1 MIRIGILGLG
11 HWGPN
16 HLRTF
21 NSLPDCA
28 VLKAADLQASRLR
41 ALAPSFPQT
50 EFVSDVREV
59 LEGDGVDAVVIATPT
74 GTHFKLAQAALSAG
88 KDVLCEKPLT
98 LTARESKTLMEL
110 ARSRGRIL
118 MVGHVFLFNA
128 GILWLKSYLDSGGV
142 GRVLYVHA
150 TRTNLGPIRSDVN
163 ASFDLASHDI
173 SILNF
178 LLEGV
183 PVAVNATG
191 QSYLSPHVEDVV
203 FVSLVYPGDVLANV
217 HVSWLDPKKVRE
229 ITVVGEKRM
238 VVWNDLSA
246 EGPITVYDK
255 GVIREPYYSDYGEFN
270 LLVRQGEISIP
281 YVKQFEPVRA
291 QAIHFVDCIK
301 ERKAPRSDGAGG
313 LAVVRVLEAVE
324 KSLSAG
330 GRRIELREKARRRR
344 R

>member
-1 MIRIGILGLG
+1 
-11 HWGPN
+11 
-16 HLRTF
+16 
-21 NSLPDCA
+21 
-28 VLKAADLQASRLR
+28 
-41 ALAPSFPQT
+41 
-50 EFVSDVREV
+50 VREI
-59 LEGDGVDAVVIATPT
+59 LEGDSVDAVVISTPT
-74 GTHFKLAQAALSAG
+74 ATHFKLAHAALSAD

-98 LTARESKTLMEL
+98 LTARESKVLMEL

-118 MVGHVFLFNA
+118 MVGHVFLFNP
-128 GILWLKSYLDSGGV
+128 GILWLKSYLDSGGA
-142 GRVLYVHA
+142 GRAHYVHA

-163 ASFDLASHDI
+163 AAFDLASHDI

-178 LLEGV
+178 LLGGE

-191 QSYLSPHVEDVV
+191 QSFLSPRVEDVV
-203 FVSLVYPGDVLANV
+203 FVSLLYPGDVLANV

-301 ERKAPRSDGAGG
+301 ERKTPRADGEGG

-330 GRRIELREKARRRR
+330 GRRVEIRERARRRR

>member
-21 NSLPDCA
+21 SSLPECA
-28 VLKAADLQASRLR
+28 VLKAADLQPSRLR
-41 ALAPSFPQT
+41 ALAPSYPQT
-50 EFVSDVREV
+50 DFVSDAREV
-59 LEGDGVDAVVIATPT
+59 LNGDSVDAVVIATPT
-74 GTHFKLAQAALSAG
+74 GSHFKLAHAALSAG

-98 LTARESKTLMEL
+98 LTARESRTLMEL

-118 MVGHVFLFNA
+118 MVGHVFLFNP
-128 GILWLKSYLDSGGV
+128 GILWLKSYLDSGGA

-163 ASFDLASHDI
+163 AAFDLASHDI

-178 LLEGV
+178 LLGGE
-183 PVAVNATG
+183 PIAVNATG
-191 QSYLSPHVEDVV
+191 QSFLSPRVEDVV
-203 FVSLVYPGDVLANV
+203 FVSLLYPGDVLANV

-229 ITVVGEKRM
+229 ITVIGEKRM

-281 YVKQFEPVRA
+281 YVKQYEPVRA
-291 QAIHFVDCIK
+291 QAVHFVDCIK
-301 ERKAPRSDGAGG
+301 ERKTPRTDGEDG

-330 GRRIELREKARRRR
+330 GRRVELRERARKRRR
-344 R
+344 

>member
-21 NSLPDCA
+21 SSLPGCA
-28 VLKAADLQASRLR
+28 VLKAADLQASRLQ

-50 EFVSDVREV
+50 EFVSDVEEV
-59 LEGDGVDAVVIATPT
+59 LHGDDIDAVVIATPT
-74 GTHFKLAQAALSAG
+74 GSHFKLAHAALSAG

-98 LTARESKTLMEL
+98 LTARESTTLTAL

-118 MVGHVFLFNA
+118 MVGHVFLFNP
-128 GILWLKSYLDSGGV
+128 GILWLKNYLDSGGA
-142 GRVLYVHA
+142 GRILYVHA

-163 ASFDLASHDI
+163 AAFDLASHDI

-178 LLEGV
+178 LLGGV
-183 PVAVNATG
+183 PGSVNATG
-191 QSYLSPHVEDVV
+191 QAYLSPHVEDVV

-281 YVKQFEPVRA
+281 HVKQYEPVRA
-291 QAIHFVDCIK
+291 QAAHFVDCIK
-301 ERKAPRSDGAGG
+301 ERKTPRADGEGG
-313 LAVVRVLEAVE
+313 LAVVRVLEAV
-324 KSLSAG
+324 KNSLSAG
-330 GRRIELREKARRRR
+330 GRRVVLREKRRRARR
-344 R
+344 